1 MQIKNGAPPPPQTMA
16 HKPRIVM
23 PKSHKYKEKLSI
35 HLPHGHVGIIANGYS
50 RPLPYGLLVGLGRLG
65 SPGDGAGLL
74 TGSPTGFF
82 LGGEYIAKEC
92 SQYHTNEF
100 VCIICLR
107 RIRSMRVNTL
117 DGVGVFLKLSVVVR
131 ATAFTFS
138 VETAHQAWQVGQA
151 MP

>member
-1 MQIKNGAPPPPQTMA
+1 MG
-16 HKPRIVM
+16 R
-23 PKSHKYKEKLSI
+23 
-35 HLPHGHVGIIANGYS
+35 GYS
-50 RPLPYGLLVGLGRLG
+50 REAIR
-65 SPGDGAGLL
+65 A
-74 TGSPTGFF
+74 FF
-82 LGGEYIAKEC
+82 EGEYIAKEC

-138 VETAHQAWQVGQA
+138 VETAHQACQVGQA

>member
-1 MQIKNGAPPPPQTMA
+1 MDMWASLRMA
-16 HKPRIVM
+16 TRAHCPTGFWWGWGGLVRPAM
-23 PKSHKYKEKLSI
+23 
-35 HLPHGHVGIIANGYS
+35 GRGYS
-50 RPLPYGLLVGLGRLG
+50 REALR
-65 SPGDGAGLL
+65 A
-74 TGSPTGFF
+74 FF
-82 LGGEYIAKEC
+82 GGEYIAKEC

-117 DGVGVFLKLSVVVR
+117 DRVGVFLKLSVVVR

>member
-1 MQIKNGAPPPPQTMA
+1 MA
-16 HKPRIVM
+16 TRARCPTGFWWGWGGLVRPAM
-23 PKSHKYKEKLSI
+23 
-35 HLPHGHVGIIANGYS
+35 GRGYS
-50 RPLPYGLLVGLGRLG
+50 REALR
-65 SPGDGAGLL
+65 A
-74 TGSPTGFF
+74 FF
-82 LGGEYIAKEC
+82 GGEYIAKEC

-138 VETAHQAWQVGQA
+138 VETHIKHGKWVKRCLKHHQFFGQLSSL
-151 MP
+151 

>member
-1 MQIKNGAPPPPQTMA
+1 MA

-50 RPLPYGLLVGLGRLG
+50 RPLPYGLLVGLGRFG

-82 LGGEYIAKEC
+82 WGGNILQKNVVNII
-92 SQYHTNEF
+92 QTNLF
-100 VCIICLR
+100 V
-107 RIRSMRVNTL
+107 
-117 DGVGVFLKLSVVVR
+117 
-131 ATAFTFS
+131 
-138 VETAHQAWQVGQA
+138 
-151 MP
+151 